1 MKLRPSVLL
10 ALLAVL
16 AIKAAVVFQL
26 GHHPLLEP
34 TGELDGAY
42 YRHFGEMVAGG
53 DVALTSRDSFLGQSP
68 APFMMAPLYIYF
80 LGLVF
85 KLSGNSLM
93 VARSVQIVFG
103 TAGVFLLTLSVRR
116 WFGER
121 AAWIAGGLATLC
133 GVFTFFE
140 VLIIPA
146 ALDPFLTAVDLYL
159 IGKAA
164 DVPAGESRTRSWMLA
179 GAALGLHALNRP
191 HIAIVLVL
199 MTALVAW
206 RVALKQAAAL
216 LIAACVIIAPA
227 SIRNMQVGGEF
238 IPISSNFGLNVL
250 IGNGPDATGIVSRT
264 MGIIPTIS
272 GEWVIARGVVS
283 EAVGHAATARETS
296 FFFLRRAASWTLR
309 HPGSAIALFARKLWY
324 TLSAT
329 FITLNHAYP
338 FFAREL
344 MGPLTFLIV
353 GPALIVPL
361 GLVGLLLARPRD
373 RQGYWLY
380 AAFAPCAILSVAL
393 IYVAARY
400 RLPFQMALTGFAGAA
415 IAGAID
421 MVRKQS
427 MRSLAIPVLS
437 TAALAGVV
445 LYPTRLDD
453 GRAEELIRMGLTEIQ
468 NKHVPEGEAWV
479 QRAIARNAPAGLVHV
494 RVGQMYEAQQKP
506 AEAIA
511 HYKQALATDPKEPVV
526 HFVMG
531 RALMSSGDLSGAVRE
546 LAGARVGAQQ
556 DAASQLLVI
565 ALARSKRQE
574 ETNTVIHDLD
584 PARWNAET
592 ARSFA
597 GAIADAGRVD
607 LSIAAWLRAAQLS
620 NDVRDYER
628 LGLAWAIVGRNDES
642 LAALAEAV
650 RRDNSIASVRQ
661 NYAVALATAGRFPE
675 ARIEAEAALKIDPSY
690 DNARQLLAAMSKK

>member
-1 MKLRPSVLL
+1 MCCMKLRPSVLL

-53 DVALTSRDSFLGQSP
+53 DVALTSRDSFLGQPP

-85 KLSGNSLM
+85 KLSHNSLM
-93 VARSVQIVFG
+93 VARSVQVLLG
-103 TAGVFLLTLSVRR
+103 TVGVFLLALSVRR

-121 AAWIAGGLATLC
+121 AAWIAGALAAFC

-140 VLIIPA
+140 VLILPA

-164 DVPAGESRTRSWMLA
+164 DEGGTKNWAVA

-199 MTALVAW
+199 MTLLVSW
-206 RVALKQAAAL
+206 RVHLKQGAAV
-216 LIAACVIIAPA
+216 LIAAGLLILPA
-227 SIRNMQVGGEF
+227 SIRNMQIGGEF
-238 IPISSNFGLNVL
+238 IPIASSFGLDVL
-250 IGNGPDATGIVSRT
+250 IGNGPDATGVMART
-264 MGIIPTIS
+264 MGIVPTIS
-272 GEWVIARGVVS
+272 GAWVSGP
-283 EAVGHAATARETS
+283 AVASQALGRQATPRQAS
-296 FFFLRRAASWTLR
+296 FFFLRQAASWTLH
-309 HPGSAIALFARKLWY
+309 HPGSAVMLFLRKLWY
-324 TLSAT
+324 ALSAT
-329 FITLNHAYP
+329 FLTLNHAYP

-361 GLVGLLLARPRD
+361 GLVGLLFSRPRD
-373 RQGYWLY
+373 RQGYALY
-380 AAFAPCAILSVAL
+380 AAFAPFALLSVAL
-393 IYVAARY
+393 IFVAARY

-421 MVRKQS
+421 RIRNQS
-427 MRSLAIPVLS
+427 MGSLAVPAVS
-437 TAALAGVV
+437 MAALTGVV

-453 GRAEELIRMGLTEIQ
+453 GRSEELLRMGLTEIQ
-468 NKHVPEGEAWV
+468 ASHVPEGEAWV
-479 QRAIARNAPAGLVHV
+479 QRAIVRGTPAGLAHV
-494 RVGQMYEAQQKP
+494 RVGQMYESLQKP
-506 AEAIA
+506 GEAIA
-511 HYKQALATDPKEPVV
+511 HYKQALASDPKEPVV

-531 RALMSSGDLSGAVRE
+531 RAMMASGDLSGAVRE

-556 DAASQLLVI
+556 DAASQLLVV
-565 ALARSKRQE
+565 ALARANRRE
-574 ETNTVIHDLD
+574 ETNTVIHDLN
-584 PARWNAET
+584 PARWNADT
-592 ARSFA
+592 ARTFA
-597 GAIADAGRVD
+597 AAIAAAGRVD
-607 LSIAAWLRAAQLS
+607 LSVAAWARAAELS
-620 NDVRDYER
+620 NDVRDFER
-628 LGLAWAIVGRNDES
+628 LGLAWAIVGRNEES

-650 RRDNSIASVRQ
+650 KRDNSIASVRQ
-661 NYAVALATAGRFPE
+661 NYAVALATAGRYAE
-675 ARIEAEAALKIDPSY
+675 ARIEAEAALQLDPSY
-690 DNARQLLAAMSKK
+690 DNARQLLAAISKK